1 MEVVIYSDKVQIS
14 SAGSVVTVNSAD
26 IRRVYQEFQPNV
38 NLVGGNYIV
47 YITDTNGNTFSIPLD
62 SVTNQKLWKNS
73 FDGATIAVRE
83 ISAIAGV
90 LPFGGITAL
99 TGDVTAG
106 PGTGSQVATL
116 ANTTV
121 TPGSYTNAN
130 ITVDSK
136 GRVTLAANGT
146 GGGVTSVSATAPIA
160 STGGATPVISHNN
173 SGVVA
178 GSYTRANITVD
189 AKGHITAAANGP
201 AGGDVVGP
209 ASATDNAIAR
219 YDLATG
225 KLIQNST
232 VLLDDNGKLGQ
243 VDAIDFNTTPV
254 TAIAAKR
261 LQWSDAEGSLQL
273 GLKGGNVH
281 SHISEDLFLYGYN
294 NSGSPM
300 TKGQVVR
307 VNGSSGIR
315 PVISL
320 AQADGDPNSAETVG
334 VVAETIA
341 NNAQGLVQV
350 LGIMTNLNTNSFN
363 EGDVLYLSPTVAGQ
377 LVNTKPVAPNHLVRV
392 AYCVKKSGGAGEIY
406 ISLSNGFEL
415 NELHDVLITT
425 PATKTCG
432 LYWNTGTGVWE
443 NLTPANARTA
453 LGLGTAATANTGT
466 AASNVPTIAQADARY
481 ALIASPSFITYTGGS
496 VTTTSVTLADVHSSA
511 AFSSVAPGFYEFE
524 FRITY
529 DVNATTTG
537 AGFTVRSVGGSIPY
551 NAIVT
556 DYLTQGT
563 DASSIPGG
571 FSTDLTVVSSRITSG
586 NTAILRGVANVAS
599 TTDIRLQYRTE
610 IATTTSVTV
619 TNVIGYLFKKS

>member
-1 MEVVIYSDKVQIS
+1 MDVYVESDKVKIV
-14 SAGSVVTVNSAD
+14 SAGNIVTVAGAD
-26 IRRVYQEFQPNV
+26 IRRVWQEFQPNI
-38 NLVGGNYIV
+38 NFNGGLYTV
-47 YITDTNGNTFSIPLD
+47 YVTDTNANTFPIPLD
-62 SVTNQKLWKNS
+62 SVTNQRFWPNN
-73 FDGATIAVRE
+73 FQGAVEAVRD

-106 PGTGSQVATL
+106 PGTGTQPATL
-116 ANTTV
+116 ANTSV
-121 TPGSYTNAN
+121 TPGSYTNTN

-136 GRVTLAANGT
+136 GRVTAAANGT
-146 GGGVTSVSATAPIA
+146 GGGVTSVGATAPIA
-160 STGGATPVISHNN
+160 SSGGATPVISHNN
-173 SGVVA
+173 SGVTPGA
-178 GSYTRANITVD
+178 YTNANITVD
-189 AKGHITAAANGP
+189 VKGHITLASNGAAST
-201 AGGDVVGP
+201 GDVVGP
-209 ASATDNAIAR
+209 ASATDNAITR
-219 YDLATG
+219 FNLTTG

-261 LQWSDAEGSLQL
+261 LQWNDTEGSLQL

-350 LGIMTNLNTNSFN
+350 LGIMNNLNTNSFN
-363 EGDVLYLSPTVAGQ
+363 DGDVLYLSPTVAGQ
-377 LVNTKPVAPNHLVRV
+377 LVNTKPVAPDHLVRV

-406 ISLSNGFEL
+406 ISPLNGFEL

-432 LYWNTGTGVWE
+432 LYWNTGTSVWE

-453 LGLGTAATANTGT
+453 LDVSKKILQVSSLTLTTAGWSLVSGLYEQDLANANIT
-466 AASNVPTIAQADARY
+466 AASIVDVIPNNADIATV
-481 ALIASPSFITYTGGS
+481 IAAGILPRTDSAAGS
-496 VTTTSVTLADVHSSA
+496 VKVYSQNLPTANIGVTINISNL
-511 AFSSVAPGFYEFE
+511 
-524 FRITY
+524 
-529 DVNATTTG
+529 
-537 AGFTVRSVGGSIPY
+537 
-551 NAIVT
+551 
-556 DYLTQGT
+556 
-563 DASSIPGG
+563 
-571 FSTDLTVVSSRITSG
+571 
-586 NTAILRGVANVAS
+586 
-599 TTDIRLQYRTE
+599 
-610 IATTTSVTV
+610 
-619 TNVIGYLFKKS
+619 